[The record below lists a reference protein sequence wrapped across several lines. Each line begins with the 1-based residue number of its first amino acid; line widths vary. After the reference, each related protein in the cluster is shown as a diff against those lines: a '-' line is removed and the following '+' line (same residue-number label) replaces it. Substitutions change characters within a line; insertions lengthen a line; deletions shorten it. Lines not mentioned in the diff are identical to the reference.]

1 MPETQT
7 EKELRDDRPLKVVP
21 DRKPEFPCT
30 RAEAAKFLG
39 VSATTVGARVK
50 ALMQF
55 HKHWELLDVTDRIA
69 ERGYDRVREYGELG
83 SKGYAR
89 QHGTPQMVCPRQ
101 MPTDIP
107 LPAFMFGD
115 RVCWDAVSS
124 KSLAFVGTG
133 TVVEMGYYGFDFT
146 HGDVATIGGVD
157 AKWRYGVVLDRNHP
171 TVNNFMPQKD
181 LRKVLTVKIFA
192 LQS

>member
-1 MPETQT
+1 MPQT
-7 EKELRDDRPLKVVP
+7 ETETALREERPLKVVP

-30 RAEAAKFLG
+30 RAEAAKYLG
-39 VSATTVGARVK
+39 VSATVVGQRVK

-55 HKHWELLDVTDRIA
+55 HKHWELLDVTDRIT
-69 ERGYDRVREYGELG
+69 EEGYARIREYGELR

-89 QHGTPQMVCPRQ
+89 KYGTKSEFRSQNSEAGELVGSA
-101 MPTDIP
+101 DIP

-115 RVCWDAVSS
+115 LVCWDAVSS

-146 HGDVATIGGVD
+146 HGEVAIVGGVD
-157 AKWRYGVVLDRNHP
+157 AKWRYGVVLDATILP
-171 TVNNFMPQKD
+171 
-181 LRKVLTVKIFA
+181 
-192 LQS
+192 